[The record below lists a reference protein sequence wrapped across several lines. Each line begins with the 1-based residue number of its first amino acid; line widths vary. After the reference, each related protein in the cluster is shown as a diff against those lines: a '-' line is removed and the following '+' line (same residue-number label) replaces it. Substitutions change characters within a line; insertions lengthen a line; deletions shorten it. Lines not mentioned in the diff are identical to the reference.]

1 MEIKFYGAIML
12 NRRLPARH
20 RRDACSMAWR
30 CRFLTARRSRHGAPD
45 ALVDLHTGI
54 YRKAR
59 TQGVAKFRLVDDHN
73 KLVRD
78 DLDHFFS
85 EQCAAAALDQVEVG
99 IDLVGACVQIDQ

>member
-1 MEIKFYGAIML
+1 
-12 NRRLPARH
+12 
-20 RRDACSMAWR
+20 MAWR